1 MSSDKTEA
9 PTGQR
14 LEKARE
20 EGQVGVSTE
29 LNTAIIML
37 ASVSLLQG
45 PGLSLV
51 EAMRTILVHSL
62 TSLPQAELTEASLGT
77 TYLNDLNLLIPGMAY
92 LLLGFALIG
101 SVVTLAQTRFL
112 WAGKLMGFK
121 FRASRLNPIKNLKR
135 IFSTHGLI
143 ELGRAVLKLG
153 VVGWMAYG
161 SAG

>member
-1 MSSDKTEA
+1 MASDKTEA

-45 PGLSLV
+45 PGKSLV
-51 EAMRTILVHSL
+51 DAMRTILLHAI
-62 TSLPQAELTEASLGT
+62 TSLPQAELTEASLGSNF
-77 TYLNDLNLLIPGMAY
+77 LNILSLLIPGMAY
-92 LLLGFALIG
+92 MLLGFAAIG

-121 FRASRLNPIKNLKR
+121 FGRLKPIKNL
-135 IFSTHGLI
+135 
-143 ELGRAVLKLG
+143 
-153 VVGWMAYG
+153 
-161 SAG
+161 